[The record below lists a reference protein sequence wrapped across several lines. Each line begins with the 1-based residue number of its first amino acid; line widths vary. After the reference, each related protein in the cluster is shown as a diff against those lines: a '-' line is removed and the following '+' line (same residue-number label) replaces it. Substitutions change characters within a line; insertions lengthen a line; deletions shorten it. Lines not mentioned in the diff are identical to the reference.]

1 MESIFVLFKVENM
14 KYIITSILALTLVF
28 SSTAQTKETRDV
40 PRFRKISYRTPGK
53 LYVRQGSPQKVVLE
67 GSSETLQDIETIVK
81 DDRLIIGREDYDD
94 WFSWRHS
101 DRDRINVYITV
112 ENLNGLSVSGSGDL
126 YGETIFKS
134 DEMDLRVSGSGSM
147 ELEVDLT
154 GDLTADVSGS
164 GDLRVKGNCRDLS
177 SRVSGSG
184 KVYIA
189 NEIRGQAKFGLSGS
203 GKVLAAGRAESV
215 KASISGSGKVLAA
228 DLVTESCDVT
238 ISGSGDVEINV
249 KKELDAKITGSGS
262 VNYKGNPSHVNSRSS
277 GSGKV
282 RKMEG

>member
-1 MESIFVLFKVENM
+1 M
-14 KYIITSILALTLVF
+14 KFIISSVLALSLVF
-28 SSTAQTKETRDV
+28 SAVAQTKETRDV

-67 GSSETLQDIETIVK
+67 GNSETLQDIETIVK
-81 DDRLIIGREDYDD
+81 DDRLIIGNEDYND
-94 WFSWRHS
+94 WFSWRNN

-126 YGETIFKS
+126 YGETIIKS

-147 ELEVDLT
+147 ELEVDIS

-189 NEIRGQAKFGLSGS
+189 NEIRGRAKFGLSGS

-215 KASISGSGKVLAA
+215 QASISGSGKVLAA

-262 VNYKGNPSHVNSRSS
+262 VHYKGNPSHVNSHSS
-277 GSGKV
+277 GSGKI
-282 RKMEG
+282 RRMEG